1 MKKLTN
7 KHLVGFLME
16 HRHIEMVTVSK
27 KQIIAT
33 VDKSFKPSEVPEL
46 IKAVG
51 QKPRLATQDNVN
63 YIIFPRY

>member
-1 MKKLTN
+1 
-7 KHLVGFLME
+7 ME